1 MTRAAC
7 EGCRNGDALDFG
19 FLMALQPIVA
29 IREQRVWGYE
39 ALVRGTA
46 GEGAPVILAKIND
59 QNRYRFDQMCRVK
72 AIETAG
78 QLFRDPDLHLS
89 INFMPNAV
97 YEPLACI
104 RTTLDAAAKVGFAHD
119 KIMFEFTENEKMDD
133 VAKVTHIVNE
143 YKRFGFITALDDFG
157 AGYAG
162 LGLLAKFQPDLIK
175 IDMDLVRDIH
185 LSRPKQAILRAVMV
199 LAQEIGI
206 AVLAEGVEIREE
218 VEVLQAAGVSLL
230 QGYYFARPMLGSLPQ
245 VSFAV
250 RSFSKAS

>member
-1 MTRAAC
+1 MTRTRC
-7 EGCRNGDALDFG
+7 EGCETGGLDFD

-29 IREQRVWGYE
+29 IREQRIWGYE

-46 GEGAPVILAKIND
+46 GEGAATVLAWVND

-78 QLFRDPDLHLS
+78 QLFRDPELHLS

-97 YEPLACI
+97 YEPSACI
-104 RTTLDAAAKVGFAHD
+104 RTTLAAAAKVGFAHD
-119 KIMFEFTENEKMDD
+119 KIMFEFTENERMDD

-175 IDMDLVRDIH
+175 VDMDLVRDIH
-185 LSRPKQAILRAVMV
+185 RSRPKQAILRAIMT
-199 LAQEIGI
+199 LSQDIGI
-206 AVLAEGVEIREE
+206 AVLAEGVEVREE
-218 VEVLQAAGVSLL
+218 AEVLRAAGVTFM
-230 QGYYFARPMLGSLPQ
+230 QGYYFAKPTLGILPP
-245 VSFAV
+245 V
-250 RSFSKAS
+250 RFTLAPFSEAC